1 VQKKKLG
8 IRLSSYVIIKKE
20 ERAMETVK
28 TILVVDDEPL
38 IRKLVKDFLKKENY
52 TVLEAER
59 GKEALTVFED
69 HPEINLVILDIML
82 PDFDGWTI
90 CRNIRKTSQVP
101 VIMLT
106 ARAEEFDELLG
117 FEVGADDYITKPF
130 KPSVLV
136 ARVSALLKRSYGIDQ
151 DLDFGR
157 LKIDAKGRIVLIDD
171 SPIDLSP
178 KEYELL
184 LYFIENKNQAI
195 SREQLLDGIWGYD
208 YFGDLR
214 TVDTHINRLRIKLK
228 DVSKHIQTVRGYGYR
243 FEEMIGRNNEE
254 NN

>member
-1 VQKKKLG
+1 
-8 IRLSSYVIIKKE
+8 
-20 ERAMETVK
+20 METVK

-59 GKEALTVFED
+59 GKEALTVFEE

-136 ARVSALLKRSYGIDQ
+136 ARVSALLKRSYGINE

-171 SPIDLSP
+171 TPIDLSP

-228 DVSKHIQTVRGYGYR
+228 AVSKHIQTVRGYGYR